1 MATQPTN
8 LPVPSES
15 YRDLKFNAGKID
27 EFVTSVVDTYVDR
40 FGNQHYTIEGLR
52 WLAQQAIAAFGWIPV
67 ESFQNGATLTLPNEI
82 LKDTDSG
89 EYYRW
94 DGAIPKVVPA
104 GSTPSSTGG
113 VGVGAWIGVGD
124 SALRSMLGLIDGE
137 SLIGGATYAQIRT
150 SNLAGNQIKCLGRT
164 SNRDGGEGWF
174 FLDSSDT
181 TTADDDG
188 TVLIDAAGRRWKR
201 SYDGAKK
208 AVWFGVIPNGTDISS
223 NLSNALNIGLGQ
235 VEVKDGQ
242 YNSYT
247 KITLNPYNGGAS
259 YPVAGRV
266 SSRVDLIGGS
276 MHNTTF
282 NTNGNDFIEAIYGG
296 TVASQAVATFA
307 TWEKFNV
314 YGPSTAAG
322 VGLRITGAA
331 NFLLDRVSLTKLST
345 GAALTGFLSGDVK
358 NCVFRACSLQGLYL
372 ATGGNSSV
380 NAVTIENN
388 RFYDHLNLGI
398 FGKVGAGAHIVGNN
412 FEHNGTTNG
421 AAGQGGINLT
431 VTEPMSV
438 VTIDHNWFEG
448 NSGESD
454 VTITNASNG
463 TITVNISGNIFIRGV
478 GGNYCTNNLKFANSG
493 ATGRIRVVFG
503 AGNEFYTFATDGY
516 TPDPSRPF
524 ISGDGRVIYVG
535 LENCV
540 YNETTSKGY
549 SVVGYCSQVISGN
562 VNSSGA
568 LLAAPPRFTSSK
580 VATGVY
586 SIISYETLSNNTDSI
601 MCVATARDANVII
614 QRAVAVSTVE
624 VRVYTTNIS
633 GTATDGSFNFMITT
647 SR

>member
-1 MATQPTN
+1 
-8 LPVPSES
+8 
-15 YRDLKFNAGKID
+15 
-27 EFVTSVVDTYVDR
+27 
-40 FGNQHYTIEGLR
+40 
-52 WLAQQAIAAFGWIPV
+52 
-67 ESFQNGATLTLPNEI
+67 
-82 LKDTDSG
+82 
-89 EYYRW
+89 
-94 DGAIPKVVPA
+94 
-104 GSTPSSTGG
+104 
-113 VGVGAWIGVGD
+113 
-124 SALRSMLGLIDGE
+124 
-137 SLIGGATYAQIRT
+137 
-150 SNLAGNQIKCLGRT
+150 
-164 SNRDGGEGWF
+164 
-174 FLDSSDT
+174 
-181 TTADDDG
+181 
-188 TVLIDAAGRRWKR
+188 
-201 SYDGAKK
+201 
-208 AVWFGVIPNGTDISS
+208 
-223 NLSNALNIGLGQ
+223 
-235 VEVKDGQ
+235 
-242 YNSYT
+242 
-247 KITLNPYNGGAS
+247 
-259 YPVAGRV
+259 
-266 SSRVDLIGGS
+266 

-372 ATGGNSSV
+372 ATGGNSTV

-388 RFYDHLNLGI
+388 RFYDHLKLGI
-398 FGKVGAGAHIVGNN
+398 FGTVGAGAHIVGNN
-412 FEHNGTTNG
+412 FEHIGSTNG

-463 TITVNISGNIFIRGV
+463 TITVNLSGNIFIRGA

-503 AGNEFYTFATDGY
+503 AGNEFYTFASDGY
-516 TPDPSRPF
+516 TPDPGRPF

-540 YNETTSKGY
+540 YNETTSKGN

-586 SIISYETLSNNTDSI
+586 SLISSETLSNSTDSI
-601 MCVATARDANVII
+601 MCVATARDANVIV

-633 GTATDGSFNFMITT
+633 GTATDGTFNFMITT

>member
-8 LPVPSES
+8 LSVPSES
-15 YRDLKFNAGKID
+15 PRDLKFNAGKID
-27 EFVTSVVDTYVDR
+27 EFVTSVVNTYVDR

-67 ESFQNGATLTLPNEI
+67 ESFQDGATLTLPNEI

-94 DGAIPKVVPA
+94 DGAFPKSVPA

-398 FGKVGAGAHIVGNN
+398 FGTVGAGAHIVGNN